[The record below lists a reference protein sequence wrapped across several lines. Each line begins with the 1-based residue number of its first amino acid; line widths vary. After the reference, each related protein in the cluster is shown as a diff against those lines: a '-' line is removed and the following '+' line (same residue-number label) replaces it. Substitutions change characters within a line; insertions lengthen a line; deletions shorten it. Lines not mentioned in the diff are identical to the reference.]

1 MDKFLRIVYANQLA
15 DSEKGEMFQTHFEP
29 LMSRLQELVSPK
41 IFDELEELWAEC
53 AVLSS
58 EFYAVEGMKLAIG
71 IMDGTYIP
79 TV

>member
-15 DSEKGEMFQTHFEP
+15 DGEKGDMFQKHFEP
-29 LMSRLQELVSPK
+29 LLERLQELVSPK
-41 IFDELEELWAEC
+41 LYEELEELWAEC
-53 AVLSS
+53 AVENS
-58 EFYAVEGMKLAIG
+58 EYYAVEGMKLAVG